1 MGSGSFAGYRVKEI
15 LVGQKTTVTGRTNM
29 VTGTAT
35 VTGVTGVTGVTVTA
49 ATVSVDVGSTATTE
63 PARGT
68 CFRDTALQVN
78 PFSKATFSFTNP
90 VAVVRRTAG
99 QPRSFTMTGG
109 RSVAQCD

>member
-1 MGSGSFAGYRVKEI
+1 M
-15 LVGQKTTVTGRTNM
+15 
-29 VTGTAT
+29 
-35 VTGVTGVTGVTVTA
+35 TVTA

-99 QPRSFTMTGG
+99 QPRSFTMTGDAHL
-109 RSVAQCD
+109 RSVTKTVTVTLNVVLTGHGIW